1 MSQNIKPQA
10 GDRVRVVPEANVI
23 VRDPATGAVVPPE
36 GITVRHSSFW
46 ARRAAEGAVLLDLEP
61 AKPHATPAQP
71 PTA

>member
-61 AKPHATPAQP
+61 AKPRETLAP